1 MFSRKSKAAVAEREL
16 SKGSE
21 AMSDFAEKAVV
32 VAGQAAE
39 KAAHAAQQARRA
51 ATPVA
56 RKTAL
61 GAAETLTLTAEK
73 LAEAAEKLANSEA
86 GMHARERMADTAE
99 AVAVSVRPKRK
110 KHRIRKVLILGAV
123 VGGIIGLVKSPL
135 PGKLADKI
143 FGAPPEDDDFEAIT
157 LPADDAEALE
167 PSASSSPATAPA
179 AKGTSR
185 KSSESEA
192 PSGHEAD
199 S

>member
-1 MFSRKSKAAVAEREL
+1 MFSRKSKAAVAQREAAR
-16 SKGSE
+16 GSE

-39 KAAHAAQQARRA
+39 KAAQAAHQARRA

-61 GAAETLTLTAEK
+61 CAAETLTLTAEK
-73 LAEAAEKLANSEA
+73 LAEAAEKLATSEA
-86 GMHARERMADTAE
+86 GMLARERMADTAE

-110 KHRIRKVLILGAV
+110 KHRVRKVLILGAV
-123 VGGIIGLVKSPL
+123 VGGVIGLVKSPL

-143 FGAPPEDDDFEAIT
+143 FGAPPEDDDFDAIT

-167 PSASSSPATAPA
+167 PSTATSSTPA

-185 KSSESEA
+185 KSA
-192 PSGHEAD
+192 DGDSGSHSDA
-199 S
+199 